1 MIRKKPEVDIVLD
14 VLHAV
19 VQARPGDAF
28 AKSLL
33 HQYIERGSLSKKQ
46 LMGLFGKAQKLEAIS
61 ETKLATLEAIIL
73 RMNIRERSA
82 PPPHTP
88 LYTQDPELK
97 QMIDDVLAKFPQHKR
112 VLFLQAKFENNE
124 VINAS
129 EKLELK
135 NFQKVA
141 AKK

>member
-1 MIRKKPEVDIVLD
+1 MNRKKPEVDIILD
-14 VLHAV
+14 VLQAV
-19 VQARPGDAF
+19 VLARPTDTF
-28 AKSLL
+28 AQSLL
-33 HQYIERGSLSKKQ
+33 NQYIERGSLSKKQ
-46 LMGLFGKAQKLEAIS
+46 LMGLFGKAEKIETIT

-82 PPPHTP
+82 PPPPTP
-88 LYTQDPELK
+88 LYTKDPEVK

-112 VLFLQAKFENNE
+112 VLFLQAKYENNE
-124 VINAS
+124 IINSS

>member
-14 VLHAV
+14 VLQAV
-19 VQARPGDAF
+19 VLARPTDTF
-28 AKSLL
+28 AQSLL

-46 LMGLFGKAQKLEAIS
+46 LMGLFGKAEKIETIT

-82 PPPHTP
+82 PPPPTP
-88 LYTQDPELK
+88 LYTKDAEVK

-124 VINAS
+124 IINSS

>member
-1 MIRKKPEVDIVLD
+1 MIRKKLDVDIVLD
-14 VLHAV
+14 VLNAV
-19 VQARPGDAF
+19 VQARPEDVF

-46 LMGLFGKAQKLEAIS
+46 LMGLFGKAQRLDSIS

-73 RMNIRERSA
+73 RMNIRERSV
-82 PPPHTP
+82 PPPPTP
-88 LYTQDPELK
+88 LYTKDAEVQ
-97 QMIDDVLAKFPQHKR
+97 QMIADVLAKFPQHKR

-124 VINAS
+124 VINS
-129 EKLELK
+129 TEKMELK